1 MNRTKQTLLSPGPIN
16 VTPAVSRGLTSEEIC
31 HREVEFEVLLRGVS
45 GRLLEVAGLDATSH
59 AAVVVTGSGS
69 AANESVLSS
78 VVPRGGRVLVISNGE
93 FGERLAITSE
103 IFQTTDSIRHGWN
116 ERIDLARV
124 EEALSANHYDL
135 VAMVHHETSSGRLN
149 PVEAVAALCQKH
161 NTQLFVDA
169 VSSFSADELNLKAP
183 GISFMTTSAGKA
195 LAAYP
200 GVSVVIGRISAFDA
214 LENVRAH
221 SQYLDLHRHYCKL
234 RDKSQTPNTPAV
246 PLFLALDAALVEVL
260 TEGTDVRMARLRHF
274 QRIVRKNLQLA
285 GFTPLLSAAEP
296 QSCLLTTAWIPD
308 GVGYDALK
316 AGLREEGYI
325 VYGGKGEYEGRVIQV
340 ATLGTVDEAVLTRF
354 FVALN
359 KVMLKLHPGSALRS
373 AI

>member
-1 MNRTKQTLLSPGPIN
+1 MKRTQQTLLSPGPIN
-16 VTPAVSRGLTSEEIC
+16 VTPAVSQGLTSVEIC
-31 HREVEFEVLLRGVS
+31 HREVEFEVLLRRVS
-45 GRLLEVAGLDATSH
+45 ARLLEVAGLDATSH

-116 ERIDLARV
+116 ERVDLARV
-124 EEALSANHYDL
+124 EEALAANHYDL

-149 PVEAVAALCQKH
+149 PVEEVAALCEQYKS
-161 NTQLFVDA
+161 QLFVDA
-169 VSSFSADELNLKAP
+169 VSSFSADELNLRAP
-183 GISFMTTSAGKA
+183 SIAFMTTSAGKA

-200 GVSVVIGRISAFDA
+200 GISVVIGRISAFDA

-246 PLFLALDAALVEVL
+246 PLFLALDAALSEVL
-260 TEGTDVRMARLRHF
+260 EEGTNVRMARLRHF
-274 QRIVRKNLQLA
+274 QRIVRNNLQLA
-285 GFTPLLSAAEP
+285 GFRSLLDVSEP
-296 QSCLLTTAWIPD
+296 QSCLLTTAWIPED
-308 GVGYDALK
+308 IRYDDLQ
-316 AGLREEGYI
+316 AGLRDEGYI
-325 VYGGKGEYEGRVIQV
+325 VYGGKGEYEGRAIQV
-340 ATLGTVDEAVLTRF
+340 ATLGTVDEVVLERF

-359 KVMLKLHPGSALRS
+359 DVVAKLRPSAELRS